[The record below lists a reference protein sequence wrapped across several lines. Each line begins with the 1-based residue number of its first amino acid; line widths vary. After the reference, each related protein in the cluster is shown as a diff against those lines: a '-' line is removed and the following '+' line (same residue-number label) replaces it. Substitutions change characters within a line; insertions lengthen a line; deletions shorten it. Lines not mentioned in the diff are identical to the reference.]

1 MELENIITKIVNKKL
16 NNPILKLFQEI
27 KIKTILKKSNFIKK
41 NGIAPYFVVV
51 HFIYMIVTGKKISTF
66 RKQSS
71 DSFKKDIYYRL
82 LQNKNNNWR
91 KLLQLSTI
99 KILSLVHK
107 VQQIEL
113 TRVLIIDDTVDGK
126 RGKKIEGSCDKL
138 WSNKEKKLL
147 RGINTVSLN
156 YSDGISNFMLD
167 FAISL
172 NNYMRVKLEDF
183 TNELNYRTNGYK
195 RRAEGLIGKSQIALN
210 MVQRAINSGIYADY
224 LLVDSWY
231 SKPIFIKEI
240 REMGLELIS
249 RLANNNKIW
258 NFIGSQKT
266 IDAIYRRFKKI
277 KRIKIGYYGKIK
289 YTYFSAIVRHYSAG
303 KLKIVFIKTDSN
315 LIPIVS
321 TNLNLSDEEI
331 IELYKR
337 RWDIEQ
343 GYKNL
348 RTYFAFGQEQNRIY
362 EALIARITLSFL
374 THNLISYIN
383 RMEGKS
389 ETIGAVFEELE
400 YKLTALAISM
410 EIFLE
415 ILEEIAK
422 IEEFVKA
429 GEELAQIAHILGVI
443 RQKSLG
449 WRCEK

>member
-1 MELENIITKIVNKKL
+1 MD
-16 NNPILKLFQEI
+16 
-27 KIKTILKKSNFIKK
+27 
-41 NGIAPYFVVV
+41 
-51 HFIYMIVTGKKISTF
+51 KKISTF
-66 RKQSS
+66 GEQNS
-71 DSFKKDIYYRL
+71 DSFKKDVYYRL
-82 LQNKNNNWR
+82 LQNKNYNWR
-91 KLLQLSTI
+91 KLLMLSTI
-99 KILSLVHK
+99 KILSLLHK
-107 VQQIEL
+107 VQEIEL
-113 TRVLIIDDTVDGK
+113 TRVMIIDDTVDGK
-126 RGKKIEGSCDKL
+126 QGKKMEGSCDKL
-138 WSNKEKKLL
+138 WSNKEKKLI
-147 RGINTVSLN
+147 RGVNTVSLN

-167 FAISL
+167 FAISF
-172 NNYMRVKLEDF
+172 NNYMRVKLRDF

-195 RRAEGLIGKSQIALN
+195 RRAEGLMSKSKIALD
-210 MVQRAINSGIYADY
+210 MVQRAIDNGIYADY

-231 SKPIFIKEI
+231 SKPVFIKEVK
-240 REMGLELIS
+240 EMGLELIS

-258 NFIGSQKT
+258 TFLGSQRT
-266 IDAIYRRFKKI
+266 IDGVYRRFKKI

-289 YTYFSAIVRHYSAG
+289 YRYFSAIVRHSWVG

-348 RTYFAFGQEQNRIY
+348 RTYFGFGQEQHRIY

-374 THNLISYIN
+374 AHNLVSYIN

-389 ETIGAVFEELE
+389 ETIGSTFKELE

-410 EIFLE
+410 ELFLE
-415 ILEEIAK
+415 ILEEIAE

-429 GEELAQIAHILGVI
+429 GEELAQIAHILGVV

-449 WRCEK
+449 WRCER